1 MRLIMKAYGIQSD
14 QVNGP
19 DRLISDKY
27 MVDAI
32 VPSGASMEQFRQML
46 QNLLVKRFR
55 LAFRWEDRDF
65 KVYHLV
71 VTADGPKLRP
81 SAVVEPGDDENDA
94 ASPAA
99 RLKQP
104 AQDGRGCP
112 VLPLTRRGAAG
123 GTGACE
129 TYVGYS
135 MSEVAAN
142 LAAAIGY
149 ETMDGN
155 LHVLTPAHV
164 VDDTDLKGRFDFTLY
179 YNRML
184 WLARVPGIQFGGGS
198 KDSMPPIDS
207 IFKVVQNQLGLK
219 LVQATSKLKVML
231 IQHVETDPGGN

>member
-1 MRLIMKAYGIQSD
+1 
-14 QVNGP
+14 
-19 DRLISDKY
+19 
-27 MVDAI
+27 
-32 VPSGASMEQFRQML
+32 
-46 QNLLVKRFR
+46 
-55 LAFRWEDRDF
+55 
-65 KVYHLV
+65 
-71 VTADGPKLRP
+71 
-81 SAVVEPGDDENDA
+81 
-94 ASPAA
+94 
-99 RLKQP
+99 
-104 AQDGRGCP
+104 
-112 VLPLTRRGAAG
+112 
-123 GTGACE
+123 
-129 TYVGYS
+129 